1 MNNAEKLED
10 RQVDTSSKTAAAAS
24 SKTTD
29 QRCYCG
35 ADQCVGVLGAR
46 RKKDSK
52 KKKKLPPTDTKASSL
67 KKEAT
72 NKRKALSSATTSP
85 AKSDKRA
92 KLR

>member
-52 KKKKLPPTDTKASSL
+52 KKKKHPVVDTKASSVQ
-67 KKEAT
+67 KEGN
-72 NKRKALSSATTSP
+72 NKRKALSTAKTSSA
-85 AKSDKRA
+85 KNDKRA